1 MILER
6 NKKIMLAEDDQQAM
20 SKVYEE
26 ITEVLSTFYTEK
38 DVAKKEGKVPALK
51 TRAEC
56 RFRGKN
62 RGRRRDS
69 SRARTTG
76 Y

>member
-26 ITEVLSTFYTEK
+26 ITEVLGSFYTEN
-38 DVAKKEGKVPALK
+38 DEAKKEGKCLAIK
-51 TRAEC
+51 
-56 RFRGKN
+56 
-62 RGRRRDS
+62 
-69 SRARTTG
+69 
-76 Y
+76 